1 MNAYQAMFN
10 VIYALFFRELKT
22 RFGKNRRLGYIWVIG
37 EPMAQILVIL
47 AVVTMIRRY
56 AKFAMPEGISIFMFL
71 ATGIIPYFM
80 FRSTVMQML
89 GGIAGNLG
97 LFTYK
102 PVKPIHVFIAR
113 TLVECFIYFFIF
125 VLIMILVA
133 WIFDM
138 KVLPY
143 RFLEVYGAFLVLAF
157 SGFSLGL
164 CLTILNHFFEPLKS
178 VLPYIVIVIYVGS
191 AIVYPSWI
199 LPDFLFN
206 VLLYNPWL
214 HVAETIRM
222 NYFEHYPARAGINI
236 MYPILV
242 SLVLLFIG
250 LWVYYY
256 KRQELSAARP

>member
-47 AVVTMIRRY
+47 GVVTAIRQYRN
-56 AKFAMPEGISIFMFL
+56 FLMPEGISIFMFL

-80 FRSTVMQML
+80 FRSTVNQML

-125 VLIMILVA
+125 VLTMILVA
-133 WIFDM
+133 WVFNM
-138 KVLPY
+138 QVLPY
-143 RFLEVYGAFLVLAF
+143 RFLEVYFAFVVLAF
-157 SGFSLGL
+157 SGFALGL
-164 CLTILNHFFEPLKS
+164 CLTILNHFVEPLKS
-178 VLPYIVIVIYVGS
+178 ILPYFVLLVYVSS
-191 AIVYPSWI
+191 AIVYPAWI
-199 LPDFLFN
+199 VPDALFKY
-206 VLLYNPWL
+206 LLYNPWI
-214 HVAETIRM
+214 HITETIKM
-222 NYFEHYPARAGINI
+222 NYFEHYPAREGITLI
-236 MYPILV
+236 YPIMV
-242 SLVLLFIG
+242 SLVLFFIG